1 MKSIIYTSL
10 LLLFFVVANAQTQV
24 RKSAAYLGETPP
36 GIVPVKFAPKVVS
49 LENVSEFGSVFSKDG
64 MEFFYGVDIN
74 RKAETRI
81 IKRDGGEWSKSE
93 TLLFDDVFSYNDPCL
108 SPDGNKLFFISDRPL
123 KLPGEKKDYDIWYVE
138 RNGSKWSLP
147 INAGDKINSDKNEYY
162 ISFSKNGTMYF
173 ASNRIISGQVNGG
186 YNIYSSTIENGEFK
200 QPVQL
205 DDAINTQ
212 YYEADVFIAPDQ
224 SYLIFCGD
232 RPDGNCK
239 GDLYVSFKTTIGRW
253 TNSKNMGKQINT
265 SGHELCPAV
274 TPDGKFFFY
283 TSNQDIYWVDARIID
298 SLR

>member
-1 MKSIIYTSL
+1 
-10 LLLFFVVANAQTQV
+10 
-24 RKSAAYLGETPP
+24 LGETPP
-36 GIVPVKFAPKVVS
+36 GIVPVKFAPEVVS

-186 YNIYSSTIENGEFK
+186 YNIYSSTIENGEFQ

-212 YYEADVFIAPDQ
+212 YYEADVFIAPDE

-232 RPDGNCK
+232 RPEGNGK
-239 GDLYVSFKTTIGRW
+239 GDLYVSFKTTNGRW